1 MRKNFDFCLETV
13 LKLEGGFVDNPRDPG
28 GATNWGL
35 TRYTISAFEH
45 EPVSVYAVR
54 NFPREKAGEIYR
66 ALYWDAVDGD
76 HLPDGEDLMLFD
88 IAVNSGVGRAEAF
101 DKVVDKL
108 PDGTRIDALNRMRLS
123 FWKRLATWSYFG
135 RGWTNRER
143 MLSRPGWSGPR

>member
-1 MRKNFDFCLETV
+1 M
-13 LKLEGGFVDNPRDPG
+13 
-28 GATNWGL
+28 
-35 TRYTISAFEH
+35 
-45 EPVSVYAVR
+45 R

-143 MLSRPGWSGPR
+143 TVYAMAKSLAKSPSPT